1 MYKATTR
8 AITVS
13 VTPSYLD
20 DQSEPE
26 DGRWVWAYTIEI
38 ENGSDDVV
46 QLRSRYWHITDA
58 NGHVEEI
65 SGPGVVGEQP
75 TLSPGDSFTYTS
87 GCPLTTPSGFMR
99 GHYRMQA
106 ADGTL
111 FEIEIPAF
119 SLDLPVR
126 SRVLN

>member
-1 MYKATTR
+1 MYTATTR

-20 DQSEPE
+20 DQSAPE
-26 DGRWVWAYTIEI
+26 DGRWVWAYTVEI
-38 ENGSDDVV
+38 ANGSPDVV
-46 QLRSRYWHITDA
+46 QLQSRYWHITDA

-99 GHYRMQA
+99 GHYRMRA
-106 ADGTL
+106 PDGSL
-111 FEIEIPAF
+111 FEVEIPAF
-119 SLDLPVR
+119 SLDLPAR

>member
-13 VTPSYLD
+13 VTPTYLD
-20 DQSEPE
+20 DQSDPD
-26 DGRWVWAYTIEI
+26 DGRWVWAYTVEI
-38 ENGSDDVV
+38 ENGGEDVV
-46 QLRSRYWHITDA
+46 QLKSRYWHITDA
-58 NGHVEEI
+58 NGHVEEVE
-65 SGPGVVGEQP
+65 GPGVVGEQP

-99 GHYRMQA
+99 GHYRMQD
-106 ADGTL
+106 ADGAL
-111 FEIEIPAF
+111 FEVEIPAF
-119 SLDLPVR
+119 SLDLPAR

>member
-1 MYKATTR
+1 MYKATTK

-26 DGRWVWAYTIEI
+26 DGRWVWAYTVEI
-38 ENGSDDVV
+38 ENGSDEVV

-58 NGHVEEI
+58 NGHVEEVG
-65 SGPGVVGEQP
+65 GPGVVGEQP

-99 GHYRMQA
+99 GHYRMQGP
-106 ADGTL
+106 DGSL
-111 FEIEIPAF
+111 FEVEIPAF